1 MSEDVYRKLA
11 QRLDATPN
19 GFTPT
24 ESGVELR
31 MLAKLFAPHEAE
43 LAAVMRMSFE
53 PASDIAARVSV
64 DPKMAYRTLKRMVR
78 KGLIYTQ
85 KGKGQLLFGLM
96 PFAVGF
102 YEEQL
107 STIDVE
113 LAELFEQ
120 YYQETQGG
128 GSLVQVPAIHRV
140 IPITEAI
147 PADVEISPYEQAI
160 ELLEEAK
167 AWGVRDCLCRIQQR
181 LIGQPCDH
189 PIENCMVFAPVEG
202 AFDYNKDARAI
213 TKQEALR
220 VLQEA
225 AEAGLVHSVAN
236 HRDGHYYICNCCTCS
251 CGALR
256 SVTEFGNL
264 TAVSRSNFRA
274 VVDEDECIACGDCVE
289 ACQFGALSVPE
300 DVCVVDSIRCM
311 GCGIC
316 TTSCPTDALSLERLP
331 EVEAL
336 PLADDIEQWRVQRL
350 KERRLPAADIL

>member
-1 MSEDVYRKLA
+1 MSKDVYRKLA

-53 PASDIAARVSV
+53 TAADIAARVDV
-64 DPKMAYRTLKRMVR
+64 DPKTAYRTLKRMVR

-85 KGKGQLLFGLM
+85 KGKGQLIFGLM

-102 YEEQL
+102 YEEQV

-120 YYQETQGG
+120 YYKETQGG
-128 GSLVQVPAIHRV
+128 GSLTQVPAIHRV
-140 IPITEAI
+140 IPIAEAI
-147 PADVEISPYEQAI
+147 PADVEISSFERAT

-181 LIGQPCDH
+181 LVGQPCEH
-189 PIENCMVFAPVEG
+189 PIDNCMVFAPIEG
-202 AFDYNKDARAI
+202 VFDHSKDVRAI
-213 TKQEALR
+213 TKGEAFR

-236 HRDGHYYICNCCTCS
+236 HRDEHYYICNCCTCS

-264 TAVSRSNFRA
+264 TAVARSNFRA
-274 VVDEDECIACGDCVE
+274 IVDEDECSACAECVE
-289 ACQFGALSVPE
+289 TCQFGALSVPDE
-300 DVCVVDSIRCM
+300 VCLVDPIRCM

-316 TTSCPTDALSLERLP
+316 TSSCPTGALTLERLP
-331 EVEAL
+331 EVAAL
-336 PLADDIEQWRVQRL
+336 PLADDLEQWRVQRL
-350 KERRLPAADIL
+350 KERRLPAADIM